1 MLSHRAD
8 QEDLEGHRLKKGYHK
23 VNQSIDFTSQSPLD
37 IPQRKDESNTIIYDD
52 GFDKHFSQR
61 RRLYGNAVIDRDF
74 MIVAPKLKYNQHSGP
89 EYQATL
95 KYNIITG
102 AEQEDK
108 LPPLPSVRRGQIDT
122 SVDNLVF
129 KQREVDL
136 LLKRMR

>member
-1 MLSHRAD
+1 
-8 QEDLEGHRLKKGYHK
+8 
-23 VNQSIDFTSQSPLD
+23 
-37 IPQRKDESNTIIYDD
+37 
-52 GFDKHFSQR
+52 
-61 RRLYGNAVIDRDF
+61 

-108 LPPLPSVRRGQIDT
+108 LPPLPSVRRNQIDT
-122 SVDNLVF
+122 SADNLVF
-129 KQREVDL
+129 KQREVDM